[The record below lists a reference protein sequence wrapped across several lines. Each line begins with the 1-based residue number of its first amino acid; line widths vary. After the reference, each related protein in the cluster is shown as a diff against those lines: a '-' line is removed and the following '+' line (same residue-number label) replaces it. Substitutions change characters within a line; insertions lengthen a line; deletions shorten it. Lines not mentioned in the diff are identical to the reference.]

1 MKKYLS
7 LAVVL
12 GALAFISVSF
22 LAQAEP
28 ETSKV
33 ETVVEQAVEADAA
46 MPEMAAEAVAPEVET
61 FMKDAEDCEASVAVA
76 NEGKE
81 VAPEAHDSAFIS
93 CMTAKGYSEEDVKG
107 RYLDHQTIED
117 ATEETTETMDV
128 TE

>member
-33 ETVVEQAVEADAA
+33 ETVVEQAVESDVAA
-46 MPEMAAEAVAPEVET
+46 PEMAIEAVTPEVDA
-61 FMKDAEDCEASVAVA
+61 FIKDAEDCEASVAVA

-81 VAPEAHDSAFIS
+81 TAPEAHDSAFIS
-93 CMTAKGYSEEDVKG
+93 CLTAKGYSEEDVKA
-107 RYLDHQTIED
+107 RYLDHQTTEETI
-117 ATEETTETMDV
+117 EETTETMDV